1 MGQGA
6 HIVCKSGKVIT
17 FDKCEFKACGDKKC
31 GKVCWLKQ
39 AQRSLLMTAASR
51 MQSLQS
57 TCKTTVKVLSSS
69 RSPTNLERNYI
80 GVKIDGVPYA
90 YSMFEFTVVG
100 GPLRGK
106 YDGQLNWSSKSQ
118 DGYHIKNCTERRT
131 VAGTFNNLEN
141 GIRCSGNSNLE
152 ARLVNCNN
160 CTYGVRSSYSDLVV
174 WESVFEDC
182 FSGIMVEFSR
192 NKKIEIYNNSR
203 IEAVNGITLFDCYG
217 VDARVHSNI
226 MQAKGKSG
234 VTALN
239 GIQALLCRNAIQLE
253 IANNNIFYSSNGTA
267 LKGIRING
275 TNRVKVLNNF
285 VITTSAADLAAT
297 GIALANATNAI
308 VKDNTCTGGTTT
320 KGTGIYVTAS
330 SNWQICHNHLNT
342 YKKGV
347 EFYSASPS
355 PKRFSHNDMTNHEVG
370 LELDPSSVIGVQ
382 YSFSVPFSGAANYY
396 TMNNK
401 WVGGL
406 LVGARFLT
414 TNKTQVEDSFFGVS
428 LNMQPDKPNVIECSY
443 QWFGTNYGYIY
454 PCIDLDDNQP
464 EGKIERDIARNQLA
478 FAKLYINRSLGGTA
492 TTLRC
497 NGF

>member
-1 MGQGA
+1 MTGPADASNPLVSANLSKSVVYVTGQLNLDRSATYLKKTFVMGQGA

-17 FDKCEFKACGDKKC
+17 FDKCEFKACDKMWK
-31 GKVCWLKQ
+31 G
-39 AQRSLLMTAASR
+39 LLVETGATVTFNNGSIKDAEFAID
-51 MQSLQS
+51 LQNNG
-57 TCKTTVKVLSSS
+57 KVLSSS
-69 RSPTNLERNYI
+69 QSPTNLERNYI

-131 VAGTFNNLEN
+131 VAGTFKIWKMVFAVQETQIWRQGYQLQQF
-141 GIRCSGNSNLE
+141 
-152 ARLVNCNN
+152 
-160 CTYGVRSSYSDLVV
+160 TYGVRSSYSDLVV

-226 MQAKGKSG
+226 IQAKGKSG

-297 GIALANATNAI
+297 GIALANAT
-308 VKDNTCTGGTTT
+308 
-320 KGTGIYVTAS
+320 
-330 SNWQICHNHLNT
+330 
-342 YKKGV
+342 
-347 EFYSASPS
+347 
-355 PKRFSHNDMTNHEVG
+355 KRS
-370 LELDPSSVIGVQ
+370 
-382 YSFSVPFSGAANYY
+382 
-396 TMNNK
+396 
-401 WVGGL
+401 
-406 LVGARFLT
+406 
-414 TNKTQVEDSFFGVS
+414 
-428 LNMQPDKPNVIECSY
+428 
-443 QWFGTNYGYIY
+443 
-454 PCIDLDDNQP
+454 
-464 EGKIERDIARNQLA
+464 
-478 FAKLYINRSLGGTA
+478 
-492 TTLRC
+492 
-497 NGF
+497 